1 MTTSPVSEQRPA
13 RAAAVKEP
21 GEVTIVAHDVGSV
34 GGMERVL
41 GELIEGL
48 VARGHRLTV
57 IARKCVLNDARGVNF
72 CRVRGPA
79 RPFVIA
85 YPWFMVAGAL
95 ALRRHGR
102 GVVHATGAIVP
113 KRVDVV
119 AIHYCH
125 RVGPSNPS
133 RSNLLFAA
141 HTAIVRLLARIGERV
156 CYRPGRAAAFVCVS
170 EGVAEEVRRSYP
182 RISER
187 VVTIHNGVD
196 VETFAPDV
204 RGEEA
209 RARRARLGLAPG
221 TLLAAFVGSEWER
234 KGLRPAIEA
243 LAGAPEWSLAVA
255 GDGEEG
261 RYRELAREAGVA
273 ERVVWLGR
281 TADVQL
287 VYALADA
294 FVLPTSYETFSLVT
308 FEAAASGL
316 PILATPVS
324 GVEELIEDGYNGFL
338 IERDAGVIAARLREL
353 AADAELRRRMGDA
366 ARQSARRFSWDEM
379 VARHEEL
386 YQRLSLDT
394 A

>member
-1 MTTSPVSEQRPA
+1 
-13 RAAAVKEP
+13 
-21 GEVTIVAHDVGSV
+21 
-34 GGMERVL
+34 MERVL